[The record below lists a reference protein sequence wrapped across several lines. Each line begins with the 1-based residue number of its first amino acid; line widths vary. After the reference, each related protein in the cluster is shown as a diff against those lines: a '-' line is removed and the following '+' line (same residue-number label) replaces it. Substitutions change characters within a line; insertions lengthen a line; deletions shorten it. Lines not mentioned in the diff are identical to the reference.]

1 MSALFDEVLATLT
14 DRQRELV
21 EAAYGLLENAAEPV
35 HRQFLPALQDATGR
49 DRLEEL
55 LRRTGRTLVAVDGL
69 HFTSG
74 FDDDVRADLTASGWQ
89 PLPVADRAV
98 LVLVLV
104 HAVAIPRSEEQIA
117 PDSWASPYPATL
129 TDILRDSKIPT
140 GEARAALGRLTASG
154 LLRTVRGGESDGG
167 YVPGPQLTRLTPA
180 AREQLQDQLI
190 LAAAPDHP
198 LAAAIRERRAL
209 QHPDRPGPHDPPAPP
224 RPHDPPARPRPHDQH
239 GGRR

>member
-1 MSALFDEVLATLT
+1 VEADAVVSGLFDEVLGSLT

-21 EAAYGLLENAAEPV
+21 EAAYALLEQSSEPV
-35 HRQFLPALQDATGR
+35 HRQLLPALQDATSQE
-49 DRLEEL
+49 RLEAL
-55 LRRTGRTLVAVDGL
+55 LRRTGRTLVAVDGI

-74 FDDDVRADLTASGWQ
+74 YDDSVRAELSESGWQ

-104 HAVAIPRSEEQIA
+104 HSVAIPRSEEQIG
-117 PDSWASPYPATL
+117 PDTWTSPYPTTL
-129 TDILRDSKIPT
+129 TDVLRDSKIPA
-140 GEARAALGRLTASG
+140 GEARAALGRLTACG
-154 LLRTVRGGESDGG
+154 LLRTVRGGEQDGG

-198 LAAAIRERRAL
+198 LAAAIRERRNA
-209 QHPDRPGPHDPPAPP
+209 
-224 RPHDPPARPRPHDQH
+224 
-239 GGRR
+239 GGQP